1 MATIIKKRKN
11 KKELDEFIST
21 SEHIFMAISENWEK
35 FAVVV
40 GVLVVA
46 FLGILYANH
55 SKSQKKALMFQE
67 ISRIQGKIT
76 DANRESAIQ
85 ELEKVVEL
93 NKGIAGGAY
102 GAYILAKESFL
113 SGNLE
118 KGKNILQDI
127 RSQNPSGVY
136 SDLAVLELGR
146 RLELS
151 GKWNEAAS
159 QYQTFIDG
167 GPDYAKVE
175 AYLGLARCR
184 EETGDSKGAVAAYK
198 EMIQKFPEYD
208 PALEF
213 AKDRVRSLETG
224 IS

>member
-1 MATIIKKRKN
+1 MATTIKKRKN

-21 SEHIFMAISENWEK
+21 SEHIFLAISENWEK
-35 FAVVV
+35 FALTL
-40 GVLVVA
+40 GVLVVV
-46 FLGILYANH
+46 FLGVLYANH
-55 SKSQKKALMFQE
+55 SKNQKKALMFQE

-102 GAYILAKESFL
+102 GAYILAKEFFL

-127 RSQNPSGVY
+127 RSRNSSGLY
-136 SDLAVLELGR
+136 ADLAALELAR
-146 RLELS
+146 RLELAE
-151 GKWNEAAS
+151 KWHEAAA

-184 EETGDSKGAVAAYK
+184 ERGGDKPGALAAYK
-198 EMIQKFPEYD
+198 ETIQKFPEYD

-213 AKDRVRSLETG
+213 AKDRVRSLETAG
-224 IS
+224 